1 MLPGVAGVVDVDS
14 GKVGMNESLAFV
26 SLLSPPMPGM
36 LESVDPK
43 FVELLTMGPSAWS
56 YQPSE
61 SS

>member
-56 YQPSE
+56 Y
-61 SS
+61 